1 MGANPKQKL
10 YKPLISHKGGI
21 TFITTALIHFQRG
34 EIVCVWYFYLFWV
47 FFISQK
53 NFTEV
58 LKNTKN
64 WKLVSIQI
72 KTATCWRNIDEW
84 ASV

>member
-1 MGANPKQKL
+1 MGTNPKQKL

-21 TFITTALIHFQRG
+21 TFITTALIHFQCG
-34 EIVCVWYFYLFWV
+34 EIVCVIFLFILG
-47 FFISQK
+47 FFHLTK

-64 WKLVSIQI
+64 RKLVSVQI
-72 KTATCWRNIDEW
+72 KTATCWRNIEE
-84 ASV
+84 